1 VPRQEFEDRDRV
13 DSLWSTTPADTNL
26 RLVRS
31 IDTLTRM
38 LPLDYETAIRL
49 SIAAL
54 IGLGVGVERERSG
67 RTAGPDARFAG
78 IRTFLLLGFLGGT
91 AGLFASQGHEAVSAG
106 LILGGAALSVCAY
119 AVATHRVTSSTDGT
133 TEAAAITVIALSALA
148 GAGSVGL
155 AAGAGSLVVLALSE
169 KTRLHSLVQHI
180 GEVELHAALQFTVLA
195 LVVLP
200 LLPPGPM
207 LGSLAIRPRALWMVV
222 LLFSALNFAGYLA
235 RRVVGVERGYG
246 VTGALGGIVSS
257 TAVTLSFSRLSAG
270 QADIGVPLA
279 HGVVAACTMLIP
291 RVLAISAVLN
301 PAVAFAL
308 LPRLLPPFI
317 LGACI
322 VFFAWRRDVPSRAS
336 VPESAHSPL
345 RLSSALKMTIAFQVA
360 LSLMAFVRAEFGDIG
375 LYGTG
380 AALGLT
386 DVDALTVSMSTP
398 AAQLSPDLAARV
410 LAFGILLNTIMKLG
424 LAIAIGRFKFRRIVS
439 VGLGGLALASGVGV
453 LFF

>member
-1 VPRQEFEDRDRV
+1 
-13 DSLWSTTPADTNL
+13 
-26 RLVRS
+26 
-31 IDTLTRM
+31 M
-38 LPLDYETAIRL
+38 PLDYETAIRL

-78 IRTFLLLGFLGGT
+78 IRTFLLLGFLGGS
-91 AGLFASQGHEAVSAG
+91 AGLFASQGHDAVSAG

-119 AVATHRVTSSTDGT
+119 VVATRKVDASTDGT
-133 TEAAAITVIALSALA
+133 TEAAAITVLALSALA

-169 KTRLHSLVQHI
+169 KSRLHSLVRRI
-180 GEVELHAALQFTVLA
+180 GEVELQAALQFTVLA

-200 LLPPGPM
+200 LLPAGP
-207 LGSLAIRPRALWMVV
+207 LFGALAIRPRALWMVV

-257 TAVTLSFSRLSAG
+257 TAVTLSFSRLSTG
-270 QADIGVPLA
+270 QAEIGGALA
-279 HGVVAACTMLIP
+279 HGVLAACTVLIP
-291 RVLAISAVLN
+291 RVLVISAVLN
-301 PAVAFAL
+301 PDVAIAL
-308 LPRLLPPFI
+308 LPRLVPPFI
-317 LGACI
+317 VGAGI
-322 VFFAWRRDVPSRAS
+322 VLFAWRRDVPSQAPE
-336 VPESAHSPL
+336 PESTRSPL
-345 RLSSALKMTIAFQVA
+345 RFSSALKMTIAFQVA
-360 LSLMAFVRAEFGDIG
+360 LSLMAFVRVEFGNNG
-375 LYGTG
+375 LYGTA

-398 AAQLSPDLAARV
+398 SAQLPADLAARV
-410 LAFGILLNTIMKLG
+410 LAFGILVNTMMKLG
-424 LAIAIGRFKFRRIVS
+424 LAIVIGRFKFRRIVS